1 MHILHSAFCILL
13 YFIYIQVN
21 LFPRYPPE
29 PTGKMLALRRSLD
42 ADAHRPV
49 RIFRL
54 LLPSV
59 WAQHGAEALVNAFDE
74 LSGAFR
80 SQKPLTFVL

>member
-1 MHILHSAFCILL
+1 
-13 YFIYIQVN
+13 
-21 LFPRYPPE
+21 
-29 PTGKMLALRRSLD
+29 MLALRRSLD

-59 WAQHGAEALVNAFDE
+59 WAQHGAEALVDAFKE

-80 SQKPLTFVL
+80 SSRKPLTSVLPTNVCDAGRGWSSAVEMLCDARRGI

>member
-1 MHILHSAFCILL
+1 M
-13 YFIYIQVN
+13 YIYI
-21 LFPRYPPE
+21 YIYTDPPDE
-29 PTGKMLALRRSLD
+29 PTGKKLALLRSLA

-59 WAQHGAEALVNAFDE
+59 WAQHGAEALVDAFDE

-80 SQKPLTFVL
+80 SQKPLAFVL

>member
-1 MHILHSAFCILL
+1 
-13 YFIYIQVN
+13 
-21 LFPRYPPE
+21 
-29 PTGKMLALRRSLD
+29 MLALRRSLD

-59 WAQHGAEALVNAFDE
+59 WAQHGAEALADAFDG
-74 LSGAFR
+74 LSGAFG

>member
-1 MHILHSAFCILL
+1 MCPT
-13 YFIYIQVN
+13 N
-21 LFPRYPPE
+21 LVTLTKIPPE

-59 WAQHGAEALVNAFDE
+59 WAQHGAEALVDAFDE

>member
-1 MHILHSAFCILL
+1 MGRESIVQEVIVSLIITCFFL
-13 YFIYIQVN
+13 
-21 LFPRYPPE
+21 PPE

-59 WAQHGAEALVNAFDE
+59 WAQHGAEALADAFDE

-80 SQKPLTFVL
+80 SQTPLTFVL

>member
-1 MHILHSAFCILL
+1 
-13 YFIYIQVN
+13 
-21 LFPRYPPE
+21 
-29 PTGKMLALRRSLD
+29 MLALRRLLD

-59 WAQHGAEALVNAFDE
+59 WAQHGAEALVGAFDE

>member
-1 MHILHSAFCILL
+1 MICSFDCTE
-13 YFIYIQVN
+13 YGIYLVC
-21 LFPRYPPE
+21 YPPE
-29 PTGKMLALRRSLD
+29 PTGKMLALRRLLD

-59 WAQHGAEALVNAFDE
+59 WAQHGAEALVDAFDE

>member
-1 MHILHSAFCILL
+1 
-13 YFIYIQVN
+13 
-21 LFPRYPPE
+21 
-29 PTGKMLALRRSLD
+29 MLALRRSLD

-59 WAQHGAEALVNAFDE
+59 RAQHGAEALVDAFDE